1 MWGRVRSCSVRGRLL
16 LLRSL
21 GLGLIVSCT
30 TASVPRGTAV
40 GRAVDPAPL
49 SALLDSLGVDLDA
62 LELHVDKSERRLCV
76 MRGTEALRCY
86 AVVLGGAPE
95 GDKRMQGDGRTPEG
109 RFTFRDEYPH
119 REWHRFAWI
128 DHPSAESRV
137 RFERRRAS
145 GEIPADADIGGEIGI
160 HGVPSGMDVLITTG
174 VDRTLGCI
182 AMRNADLD
190 EVYAVIVPGR
200 TIVRIGA

>member
-1 MWGRVRSCSVRGRLL
+1 
-16 LLRSL
+16 
-21 GLGLIVSCT
+21 
-30 TASVPRGTAV
+30 
-40 GRAVDPAPL
+40 
-49 SALLDSLGVDLDA
+49 
-62 LELHVDKSERRLCV
+62 
-76 MRGTEALRCY
+76 
-86 AVVLGGAPE
+86 
-95 GDKRMQGDGRTPEG
+95 
-109 RFTFRDEYPH
+109 
-119 REWHRFAWI
+119 
-128 DHPSAESRV
+128 AESRV